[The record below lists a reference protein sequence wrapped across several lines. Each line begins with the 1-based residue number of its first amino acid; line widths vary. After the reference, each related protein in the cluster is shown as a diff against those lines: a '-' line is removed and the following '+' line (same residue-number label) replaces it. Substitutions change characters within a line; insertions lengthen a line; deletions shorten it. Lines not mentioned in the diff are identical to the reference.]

1 MELNPDNRKEMIKVR
16 VSKEEKILIKAKAE
30 YYGYRK
36 LDKGADKLNWARYT
50 ISKFIYGG
58 VKWKI
63 SVVF

>member
-36 LDKGADKLNWARYT
+36 LSKYIQSKT
-50 ISKFIYGG
+50 IYNNKS
-58 VKWKI
+58 
-63 SVVF
+63 